1 METPR
6 AAEVRELAAIA
17 AMKQHG
23 LRVTSP
29 RLHVLRALYASTQPL
44 NAQQVHNA
52 VRQAGGQVDVVTV
65 YRILAAFQEIGLVHF
80 IGVTGGY
87 AACSLDECHKS
98 DSEHAICESCG
109 RVLELQIPSSVR
121 HEVTMPLDKL
131 GFEARSVRVEV
142 LGQCQKC
149 VAS

>member
-1 METPR
+1 MGTPPS
-6 AAEVRELAAIA
+6 AEGRERAAIA

-29 RLHVLRALYASTQPL
+29 RLLVLRALYASPQPL
-44 NAQQVHNA
+44 NAQQVHNS
-52 VRQAGGQVDVVTV
+52 VRQAGGHIDVVTV

-80 IGVTGGY
+80 IGVAGGY
-87 AACSLDECHKS
+87 AACSLDECHES

-109 RVLELQIPSSVR
+109 RVLELQIPTAVR
-121 HEVTMPLDKL
+121 QEVTVPLDKL

-142 LGQCQKC
+142 LGQCDRC
-149 VAS
+149 AAS